1 MEYCRVI
8 CTRSNTVIIIEG
20 LTLTAISSLIQKSA
34 KRSCSL
40 RSKGKPM
47 PRRTVRPDLFLLF
60 SAFPSAFLSRY
71 KEARAS
77 LIIMIAR
84 HWILSVPLIYRRLA

>member
-1 MEYCRVI
+1 MVR
-8 CTRSNTVIIIEG
+8 RAGSR
-20 LTLTAISSLIQKSA
+20 ARRIQ
-34 KRSCSL
+34 RSCSL

-47 PRRTVRPDLFLLF
+47 PRRAVRSDLFLLF